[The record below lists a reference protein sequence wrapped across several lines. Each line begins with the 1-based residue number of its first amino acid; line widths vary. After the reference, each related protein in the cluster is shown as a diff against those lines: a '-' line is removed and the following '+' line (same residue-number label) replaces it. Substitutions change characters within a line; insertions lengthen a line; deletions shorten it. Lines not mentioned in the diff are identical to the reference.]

1 MHSYIQVKQAMPFA
15 FDVFVAVR
23 QQEKLEKLPS
33 KSQAKSQAKTQAKS
47 QAKSAVTAAVKSA
60 VLPRRKR
67 SGVGAAGRAEGGV
80 GGRLEAGARNAVV
93 GHKVWVLSASS
104 AAEKGKWLSE
114 LRRVWQIGE
123 RGIYSGSGYMYSY
136 CTHAWYSYTVL
147 IHYTHTLYSYT
158 LYSYTILIHYTHTLY
173 SYTILIHCTL
183 TTHHTHHTYHT
194 HPTHPTHTHTHPP
207 PPPYTIHIT
216 HHT

>member
-1 MHSYIQVKQAMPFA
+1 MPFA

-23 QQEKLEKLPS
+23 QQEKQEKPPS
-33 KSQAKSQAKTQAKS
+33 KSQAKS

-67 SGVGAAGRAEGGV
+67 SGVGAAGRVEGGV
-80 GGRLEAGARNAVV
+80 GGRLEAGARTAVV

-123 RGIYSGSGYMYSY
+123 RGIYSGSVCMYSR
-136 CTHAWYSYTVL
+136 TVL
-147 IHYTHTLYSYT
+147 IHCTHTLYSY
-158 LYSYTILIHYTHTLY
+158 TLY

-183 TTHHTHHTYHT
+183 TTHHTHHT
-194 HPTHPTHTHTHPP
+194 HPTHPTPP
-207 PPPYTIHIT
+207 TIHHT
-216 HHT
+216 HHTPYTSYTIYSEAVEEPGGR